1 MVEFHSSLPRTFSII
16 VSRYF
21 LLYIYYPSS
30 SLSLKTSQRR
40 ERTNRV
46 EFFEGIPNELSRNPQ
61 SPFGGGL
68 IIFQFL
74 STSFNYTFETLRA
87 PTQGYG
93 IIKFT
98 SQYVVASSSRV
109 HTQNSQ
115 NFTHAPII
123 LLGIVLNEFPRAT
136 SSSIQ
141 GDRVIRVTKGSM
153 ERHYRLL

>member
-30 SLSLKTSQRR
+30 LSLKTSQRR

-46 EFFEGIPNELSRNPQ
+46 EFFEEIPNELSRNLQ

-74 STSFNYTFETLRA
+74 STSLNYTFETLRA

-98 SQYVVASSSRV
+98 SQYVVASFSRV

-115 NFTHAPII
+115 NFTHTPII

>member
-46 EFFEGIPNELSRNPQ
+46 EFFEEIPNEIFNLLSEEGR
-61 SPFGGGL
+61 GL

-87 PTQGYG
+87 PTQGYE

-115 NFTHAPII
+115 NFTHTPII